1 MNDIRGTS
9 KSSWGTGHVTTGN
22 KLIMELNK
30 EMTGSNM
37 RRTKKVLKKDRLYLI
52 QDYFLER
59 MSVACPL
66 KAE

>member
-1 MNDIRGTS
+1 
-9 KSSWGTGHVTTGN
+9 
-22 KLIMELNK
+22 MELNK